1 MEKRVQTFYQQEL
14 EIVESLLSLANEPV
28 IHNTC
33 SNQVSAS
40 CSRENL
46 SPLLQSTAEGLKR
59 IGDHDCGIKT
69 HIWTEVMVLVHVI
82 SILERSL
89 TTKNLQWGWTCPFL
103 LLNLFAVNLW
113 VEK

>member
-1 MEKRVQTFYQQEL
+1 
-14 EIVESLLSLANEPV
+14 
-28 IHNTC
+28 
-33 SNQVSAS
+33 
-40 CSRENL
+40 
-46 SPLLQSTAEGLKR
+46 
-59 IGDHDCGIKT
+59 
-69 HIWTEVMVLVHVI
+69 MVLVHVI